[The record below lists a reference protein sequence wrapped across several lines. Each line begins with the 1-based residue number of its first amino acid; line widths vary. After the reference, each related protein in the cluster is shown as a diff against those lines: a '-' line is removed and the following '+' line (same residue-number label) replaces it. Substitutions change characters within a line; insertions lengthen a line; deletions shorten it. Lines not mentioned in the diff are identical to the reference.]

1 MKTTAKILSLLM
13 ALCMI
18 LALAACGSS
27 GTTAEAPAADTTA
40 EEAPAAEAAA
50 EEAPAAEAEAAE
62 EAPAAAPAAAAN
74 GDVMANTDYKSVD
87 LSGYRIG
94 YVTINTSAPWGGRV
108 GTEFERMA
116 EEVGA
121 VVDVLDANTDADL
134 VTQYCQQ
141 FVDECVDA
149 LVVFGGDPAAMS
161 EMAEIC
167 YDADIPLF
175 LCALDADADTD
186 GYEYVTAMIG
196 PDQKQM
202 CADIAA
208 YVVAQNGADYECNVY
223 EVNGVPF
230 LQDYIDRNAGFE
242 GYIADYPGYNL
253 AGKEDCYSDRTS
265 AKSSTENWI
274 TAGLSAGDIIMGY
287 DDDLTM
293 GAVQAL
299 SEANLTDSVK
309 VYSLTGQADA
319 IQAVINGQMEL
330 TVMNRADN
338 ISAGTVTAIAD
349 YFENGSTPR
358 FQRCELV
365 YITADNAAEYLPQA
379 EF

>member
-1 MKTTAKILSLLM
+1 MKKLLAMLM
-13 ALCMI
+13 AVAMVLSM
-18 LALAACGSS
+18 AACGSS
-27 GTTAEAPAADTTA
+27 AASSAAESSAAASTEASAADDGS
-40 EEAPAAEAAA
+40 AAE
-50 EEAPAAEAEAAE
+50 
-62 EAPAAAPAAAAN
+62 PAAAVSAD
-74 GDVMANTDYKSVD
+74 GDVMANTDYQSVD
-87 LSGYRIG
+87 LSGKRIG
-94 YVTINTSAPWGGRV
+94 YVTINSSAPWGGRV

-121 VVDVLDANTDADL
+121 NVDVLDANTDADL

-141 FVDECVDA
+141 FVDEGVDA

-161 EMAEIC
+161 EMAAIC
-167 YDADIPLF
+167 NDANIPLF
-175 LCALDADADTD
+175 LCALDADSATE

-208 YVVAQNGADYECNVY
+208 YVVEQNGADYACNVY

-242 GYIADYPGYNL
+242 GYMADYSGYTM

-274 TAGLSAGDIIMGY
+274 TAGLKEGDIIMGY

-299 SEANLTDSVK
+299 DEAGLTGKVK

-319 IQAVINGQMEL
+319 IQAVIDGKLEL

-338 ISAGTVTAIAD
+338 IAAGTVTACAE
-349 YFENGSTPR
+349 YFTTGSTAR
-358 FQRCELV
+358 FQRCELT
-365 YITADNAAEYLPQA
+365 YITAENAADYLADA

>member
-1 MKTTAKILSLLM
+1 MKNLKKLLALLM
-13 ALCMI
+13 ALAMVF
-18 LALAACGSS
+18 ALTACGGSS
-27 GTTAEAPAADTTA
+27 SSSADEEPAAEDAAPAEEEAAPEEEAAEAPA
-40 EEAPAAEAAA
+40 EEEAAA
-50 EEAPAAEAEAAE
+50 EEA
-62 EAPAAAPAAAAN
+62 APAA
-74 GDVMANTDYKSVD
+74 GDEIMANTDYQSVD
-87 LSGYRIG
+87 LSGYHIG
-94 YVTINTSAPWGGRV
+94 YVTINSSAPWGGRV

-121 VVDVLDANTDADL
+121 TVDTLDANTDADL

-141 FVDECVDA
+141 FVDEGVDA

-161 EMAEIC
+161 EMAETC
-167 YDADIPLF
+167 NDAGIPLF
-175 LCALDADADTD
+175 LCALDADAETD

-208 YVVAQNGADYECNVY
+208 YVVEQNGADYECNVY

-242 GYIADYPGYNL
+242 GYMADYPSYTFS
-253 AGKEDCYSDRTS
+253 GKEDCYSDRTA

-274 TAGLSAGDIIMGY
+274 TAGLKAGDIIMGY

-299 SEANLTDSVK
+299 KEAGLTGQVK

-319 IQAVINGQMEL
+319 IQAVIDGQMEL

-338 ISAGTVTAIAD
+338 ISAGTVTAIAE
-349 YFENGSTPR
+349 YLTTGSTAR
-358 FQRCELV
+358 FQRCELTF
-365 YITADNAAEYLPQA
+365 ITADNAAEYLPQA